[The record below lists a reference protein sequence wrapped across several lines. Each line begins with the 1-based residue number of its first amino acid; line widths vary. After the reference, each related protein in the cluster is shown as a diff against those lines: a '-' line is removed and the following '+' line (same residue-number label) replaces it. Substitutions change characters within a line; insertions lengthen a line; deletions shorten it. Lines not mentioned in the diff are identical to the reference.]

1 MRILE
6 VNKFFHE
13 RRGAERHFLDVIDLL
28 SSEGHRVAVFSMEH
42 PKNLPSPLPTFLVS
56 RAGFSDGDTG
66 NAWHLI
72 KGIGRLFWSFEARRT
87 MRRALDEFRPDV
99 VHVHNAYH
107 QLPPSFLSVV
117 RKRGIPVILTVHD
130 YHSVSPDKDAYYDS
144 VGTSF
149 WRFLSVRKYT
159 FAKRLLLTLRAYWD
173 RFAGFYAKNVDAY
186 VAPSL
191 FVKET
196 LVRAGIPERKISVIP
211 HFVGTGVR
219 EGDMPVGPY
228 ALYAGSVSED
238 KNVAELVSLFGKIGY
253 PLVLA
258 GRGTM
263 DIPEGKYVRYVGEKS
278 YGELGTLL
286 SGASFS
292 VSASRLPETFG
303 LSALE
308 ANAAGKPFF
317 GYATGALSEVVE
329 HGKTGWLA
337 RDEEDF
343 VSAVRRFLADPGA
356 FDDAD
361 MIRQKTSERFGRE
374 KYLEA
379 LIGLAEG
386 CLEEKKRSS
395 DR

>member
-13 RRGAERHFLDVIDLL
+13 RRGAERHFLDVINLL
-28 SSEGHRVAVFSMEH
+28 SSEGHRVAVLSMEH

-56 RAGFSDGDTG
+56 RTGFSDGDTG
-66 NAWHLI
+66 NTWHLI
-72 KGIGRLFWSFEARRT
+72 KGIGRLLWSFEARRT
-87 MRRALDEFRPDV
+87 MRRALDEFRPDI

-107 QLPPSFLSVV
+107 QLSPSFLSVV
-117 RKRGIPVILTVHD
+117 RKRSIPVILTVHD
-130 YHSVSPDKDAYYDS
+130 YHIVSPDKDAYHDS
-144 VGTSF
+144 VETSF

-211 HFVGTGVR
+211 HFVGSDTPDGSVP
-219 EGDMPVGPY
+219 DVPY

-238 KNVAELVSLFGKIGY
+238 KNVMELISLFGQIGY

-258 GRGTM
+258 GRGAM
-263 DIPEGKYVRYVGEKS
+263 DIPEREYVQYVGEKS
-278 YGELGTLL
+278 REEIGTLL
-286 SGASFS
+286 SGASFA

-337 RDEEDF
+337 KDEEDF
-343 VSAVRRFLADPGA
+343 VSAVRRFLADPGV

-361 MIRQKTSERFGRE
+361 TIRQKTSERFGKER
-374 KYLEA
+374 YLA
-379 LIGLAEG
+379 SCLGLAES
-386 CLEEKKRSS
+386 LVRDMKKPR
-395 DR
+395 R